1 MHRRLLVRLLAA
13 LLLLLTLTA
22 CAPQADP
29 ESAMRQPVRL
39 YYCDTTAAHGD
50 ALGALAWET
59 VDYGAGAL
67 SPDGLLALYFS
78 GPKSE
83 TMTAPFPEGLRWVR
97 ATQENGTLSL
107 LLSEEYDMLSGVY
120 LTLTNACLL
129 QTLLQLPGVQQLYIE
144 NSGLLSASAGE
155 MVTQEQFVLED
166 TTLLHPQ
173 QAVTL
178 WLPDPD
184 SGLLCA
190 ERRTL
195 SYETRTEL
203 PALALDAL
211 FASSDLFPEG
221 TECLELSVQG
231 EFCTA
236 VLSEEFLGCDVQ
248 AQTAALAVRAVTAT
262 LCDFEEIERVQL
274 LVDSGELKNVSL
286 AEPLAPQDGWYAQ
299 SE

>member
-1 MHRRLLVRLLAA
+1 MRRRLLTRLLAA
-13 LLLLLTLTA
+13 LLLLLVLTA
-22 CAPQADP
+22 CAPQTDP

-39 YYCDTTAAHGD
+39 YYCDPSAAHGGT
-50 ALGALAWET
+50 LGALAYET

-67 SPDGLLALYFS
+67 SPDGLLALYFA
-78 GPKSE
+78 GPKTE
-83 TMTAPFPEGLRWVR
+83 TMTAPFPQGLRWVR
-97 ATQENGTLSL
+97 ATVEDGVLSL
-107 LLSEEYDMLSGVY
+107 LLSEEYDTLSGVY

-129 QTLLQLPGVQQLYIE
+129 QTVLQLPGVQQLYIE

-155 MVTQEQFVLED
+155 LLTQEQFVLED

-178 WLPDPD
+178 WLPDPE
-184 SGLLCA
+184 SGLLRA
-190 ERRTL
+190 EHRTL
-195 SYETRTEL
+195 SYGARTEL

-211 FASSDLFPEG
+211 FASSDIFPEG
-221 TECLELSVQG
+221 TGCLEVRVQG
-231 EFCTA
+231 GFCTL
-236 VLSEEFLGCDVQ
+236 VLSEEFLGCDAQ
-248 AQTAALAVRAVTAT
+248 AQTAALAVRAVAAT

-274 LVDSGELKNVSL
+274 SIDGGEMKNVSL